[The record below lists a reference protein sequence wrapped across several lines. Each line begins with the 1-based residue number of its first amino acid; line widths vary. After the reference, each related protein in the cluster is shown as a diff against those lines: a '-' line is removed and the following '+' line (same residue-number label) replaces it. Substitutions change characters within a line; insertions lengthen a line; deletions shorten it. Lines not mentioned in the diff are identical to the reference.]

1 MPKRLAI
8 KCEDVV
14 PIAAVALWRTK
25 AGWVRTRA
33 GTCRRS
39 ETDGKT
45 ALKAAVIWLPFCL
58 GINIWELALWLM
70 YE

>member
-45 ALKAAVIWLPFCL
+45 ALKA
-58 GINIWELALWLM
+58 
-70 YE
+70 